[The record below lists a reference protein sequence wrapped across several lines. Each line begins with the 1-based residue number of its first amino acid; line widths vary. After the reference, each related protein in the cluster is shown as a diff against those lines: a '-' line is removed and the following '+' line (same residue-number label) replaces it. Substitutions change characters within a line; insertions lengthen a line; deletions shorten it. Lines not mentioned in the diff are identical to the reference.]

1 MNIAII
7 PARGGSKRIPKKNIK
22 DFHGKPIIAY
32 SIENAINSKLFDKV
46 IVSTDTDEIAEIA
59 LKYGAEVPFIRP
71 KKLSDDYTGTHE
83 VIGHAVRWLENNGN
97 KIDYVCCLYAT
108 APLIQPK
115 TISLAYKELIDW
127 KVNYCFSVTS
137 FSFPIQR
144 AIKISEVDAVE
155 MFYPKYLSTRS
166 QDLEVA
172 YHDAGQFYWGKSNSF
187 KKELPIFSNNVRPFI
202 LPRYLVQDI
211 DTLEDWQRAE
221 AMYRVLKETNA
232 LS

>member
-108 APLIQPK
+108 APLIQIKDLTKGFKLIK
-115 TISLAYKELIDW
+115 TGKWE
-127 KVNYCFSVTS
+127 SVIAATN
-137 FSFPIQR
+137 FSFPIFR
-144 AIKISEVDAVE
+144 SFENLPSGGLK
-155 MFYPKYLSTRS
+155 MFFPEHYTSRS
-166 QDLEVA
+166 QDLPEA
-172 YHDAGQFYWGKSNSF
+172 YHDAGQFYWSNARVCKNKPSGF
-187 KKELPIFSNNVRPFI
+187 SENSTIVKLPNH
-202 LPRYLVQDI
+202 LVQDI
-211 DTLEDWQRAE
+211 DTMDDWNVVERIYE
-221 AMYRVLKETNA
+221 IYDY
-232 LS
+232 